1 MKRSQAAKLLN
12 VSPQT
17 INNYKNKGLI
27 GARKLPSGQ
36 YDYSDNDVFDILN
49 DHQQRKTIIYARVST
64 GKQKDHLETQLND
77 LNQFCISK
85 GWAVD
90 ETISEVASGLTFDK
104 RKSFYRLL
112 DEIESNKVKR
122 IVITHK
128 DRLSRVSFDVF
139 KHLFN
144 KHGCDII
151 VLSDIIEE
159 KTDQEEI
166 FEEIISLLHCFS
178 TRMYSKRRK
187 GFKKV
192 LDETKAN
199 TQLDTVKQRYTARSE
214 NNEH

>member
-27 GARKLPSGQ
+27 GARKLPGGQ
-36 YDYSDNDVFDILN
+36 YDYSDDDVFDILN
-49 DHQQRKTIIYARVST
+49 DHHQRKTIIYARVST

-85 GWAVD
+85 GWTVD
-90 ETISEVASGLTFDK
+90 ETISEVASGVTFDK

-144 KHGCDII
+144 KHGCDIV

-166 FEEIISLLHCFS
+166 FEEIISLLHCFNMK
-178 TRMYSKRRK
+178 MYSERRK

-199 TQLDTVKQRYTARSE
+199 TKIDTAKQRCTGRSE
-214 NNEH
+214 SNEH

>member
-1 MKRSQAAKLLN
+1 MKRNQAAKLLN
-12 VSPQT
+12 VSSQT
-17 INNYKNKGLI
+17 IGNYRRKGLI
-27 GARKLPSGQ
+27 NATELPSGQ
-36 YDYSDNDVFDILN
+36 FDYHDEDIFNLLN
-49 DHQQRKTIIYARVST
+49 DNQDRKTIIYARVST

-85 GWAVD
+85 GWTVD

-178 TRMYSKRRK
+178 MRMYSKRRK

-192 LDETKAN
+192 LDETNAN
-199 TQLDTVKQRYTARSE
+199 TKIDTQKQRYLGSDADD
-214 NNEH
+214 

>member
-178 TRMYSKRRK
+178 MRMYSKRRK

-199 TQLDTVKQRYTARSE
+199 TQLDTVKQRYTERSE